1 MKEEVLNKRFRRTRD
16 AFRAATRVFRNPVTT
31 FGALI
36 LVLLIA
42 TALFA
47 PYIAPFPDQ
56 GRGLSNLEERLA
68 PPSLRHPLGT
78 DNLGRDI
85 LSRLIFGARISLKAA
100 LLVVSIVVLV
110 GVPLGLIAGYIGG
123 KVDEFI
129 MRFADMILAFPSL
142 LLAIAIVASLGP
154 NLFNALIAISLP
166 WWPWYTRLM
175 RSQVVTVK
183 ESPFIESA
191 RAVGVSS
198 VRIMLRHILPNCLSP
213 IIVQATLDMGYIVLS
228 IAALGFLGLGTQ
240 PPAADWGV
248 MVSDGREFFLKQ
260 WWIST
265 FSGGAIFLS
274 VLGFNLVGDGIRESK
289 WKKPMR
295 TPSSRHRRIPTLPR
309 CLNPFQRPEK
319 R

>member
-274 VLGFNLVGDGIRESK
+274 VLGFNLVGDGIREAMDPK
-289 WKKPMR
+289 IRWR
-295 TPSSRHRRIPTLPR
+295 
-309 CLNPFQRPEK
+309 FQRN
-319 R
+319 